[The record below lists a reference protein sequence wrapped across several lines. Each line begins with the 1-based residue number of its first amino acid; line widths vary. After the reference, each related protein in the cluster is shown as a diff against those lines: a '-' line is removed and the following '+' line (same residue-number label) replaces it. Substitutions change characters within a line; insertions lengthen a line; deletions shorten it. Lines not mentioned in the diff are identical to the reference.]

1 MNLNIFNEIAE
12 SELGKRTRRKPNM
25 SSNAIEF
32 RRRQKERREW
42 VRLGLFAGFGSE
54 WVDEKT
60 KVARG

>member
-32 RRRQKERREW
+32 RRRQKERRELRKA
-42 VRLGLFAGFGSE
+42 RLIHSRKAE
-54 WVDEKT
+54 R
-60 KVARG
+60 RGE